1 MNNKVIIIG
10 IGGGSGSG
18 KTRLVKN
25 ILTELSDTKTT
36 SIEIDSYYK
45 DLSHLSFQERE
56 KNNFDHPN
64 SIEFELLYQHLKE
77 ILNNKK
83 IETPLYNYKE
93 HIRDKNNVKTIEENI
108 QIILLEGIFALYDQ
122 KIRDLMEIKIF
133 VDTPSDVRILRRI
146 KRDINKRKRTIESV
160 IEQYNKT
167 VRPMFIKHVK
177 PTKEYADLI
186 IPYGGKNKICID
198 TIVTKIKK
206 YYI

>member
-1 MNNKVIIIG
+1 MKNKVIIIG
-10 IGGGSGSG
+10 IAGGSGSG
-18 KTRLVKN
+18 KTKLVKN
-25 ILTELSDTKTT
+25 ILSELLDTKTT

-64 SIEFELLYQHLKE
+64 SIDFELLYYHLKE

-93 HIRDKNNVKTIEENI
+93 HIRDKNNVKTIEENV
-108 QIILLEGIFALYDQ
+108 QIILLEGIFSLYNKD
-122 KIRDLMEIKIF
+122 IRNLMEIKIF

-146 KRDINKRKRTIESV
+146 KRDINKRKRTIESI

-167 VRPMFIKHVK
+167 VRPMFIKYVK

-186 IPYGGKNKICID
+186 IPYGGKNKISID

>member
-1 MNNKVIIIG
+1 MKNKVIIIG
-10 IGGGSGSG
+10 IAGGSGSG

-25 ILTELSDTKTT
+25 MLSELSDTKTT
-36 SIEIDSYYK
+36 SIEVDSYYK
-45 DLSHLSFQERE
+45 DLSHLPFKERE

-64 SIEFELLYQHLKE
+64 SIDFNLLYEHLKK
-77 ILNNKK
+77 IINNKK

-93 HIRDKNNVKTIEENI
+93 HIRDKNNIKTIENV
-108 QIILLEGIFALYDQ
+108 QIILLEGIFALYEQ

-133 VDTPSDVRILRRI
+133 VDTPSDIRILRRI
-146 KRDINKRKRTIESV
+146 KRDVNKRKRTIESI
-160 IEQYNKT
+160 IEQYNQT
-167 VRPMFIKHVK
+167 VRPMFIKYVK

-186 IPYGGKNKICID
+186 VPYGGKNKISID